1 MKSYS
6 AHSVTPRSQVRDSK
20 PQVTLKEKP
29 KSTKLSENDR
39 EFIRAMNEFVE
50 EHGTI
55 TDDEYFRVL

>member
-1 MKSYS
+1 MKSYF
-6 AHSVTPRSQVRDSK
+6 AHSVAPGSQVRNST
-20 PQVTLKEKP
+20 PQVTSKEKP

-39 EFIRAMNEFVE
+39 EFIQAMNEFVE